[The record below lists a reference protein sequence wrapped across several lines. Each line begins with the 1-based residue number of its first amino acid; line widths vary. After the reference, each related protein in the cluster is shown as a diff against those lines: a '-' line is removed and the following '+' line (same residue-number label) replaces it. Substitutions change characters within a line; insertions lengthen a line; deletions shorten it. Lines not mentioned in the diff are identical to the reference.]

1 MVVLATPFLANN
13 FLATS
18 TNSRLVFDID
28 IYIPPFFRLIAQTLY
43 DVQMYVFY
51 FMRASIQDRKKVF

>member
-13 FLATS
+13 CLATS
-18 TNSRLVFDID
+18 TNNRLVFDID
-28 IYIPPFFRLIAQTLY
+28 IYFPPFIRLIAQTFY